1 MCMASSF
8 FAISRKATPFQAI
21 LLYRGLPLINKTT
34 AVWENSGGAGVALG
48 EMSVRGEFTTLRV
61 QNKGNP
67 VDYKKKYNARVSR
80 ALFFSS

>member
-1 MCMASSF
+1 MYGKLFFRNITESHAFSGNASLQRVAS
-8 FAISRKATPFQAI
+8 
-21 LLYRGLPLINKTT
+21 INKTT

-48 EMSVRGEFTTLRV
+48 EMSVRGEFTALRV